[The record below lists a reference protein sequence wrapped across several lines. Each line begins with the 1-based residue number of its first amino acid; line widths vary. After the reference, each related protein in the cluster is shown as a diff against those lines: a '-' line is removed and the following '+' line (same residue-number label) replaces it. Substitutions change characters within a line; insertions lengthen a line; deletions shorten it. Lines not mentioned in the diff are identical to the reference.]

1 MGWFE
6 RIFPLR
12 FTCLVHRATQPLL
25 LCNGSMN
32 SSKIGLWTIDSKRS
46 MKYKENDVVPIAKT
60 KKDDLIEIDQAVF
73 ENQPD
78 QSTSVSEVKP
88 TFN

>member
-1 MGWFE
+1 
-6 RIFPLR
+6 
-12 FTCLVHRATQPLL
+12 
-25 LCNGSMN
+25 
-32 SSKIGLWTIDSKRS
+32 